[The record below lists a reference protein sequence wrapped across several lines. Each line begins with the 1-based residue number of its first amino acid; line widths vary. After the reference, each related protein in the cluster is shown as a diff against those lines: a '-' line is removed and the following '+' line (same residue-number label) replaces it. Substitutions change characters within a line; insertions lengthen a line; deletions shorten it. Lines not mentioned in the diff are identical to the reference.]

1 MITKSEISHHNLA
14 DLPAKALGE
23 NITQR
28 IINGKDLTLSLLTLK
43 SGASVARHCHPN
55 EQLTYIMQG
64 ALVFRVGEAL
74 EHEFT
79 VKAGEILHIPANVP
93 HCAHA
98 LEDTLDLDIFSPQ
111 RTDWMRPGGEDYFHK
126 R

>member
-1 MITKSEISHHNLA
+1 MNAKSDLFHHSLA

-23 NITQR
+23 SITQR
-28 IINGKDLTLSLLTLK
+28 IFNGEGLTLSLLTLK

-64 ALVFRVGEAL
+64 ALIFRMGETL

-93 HCAHA
+93 HSAYA

-111 RTDWMRPGGEDYFHK
+111 RTDWMKPGGEDYFHK
-126 R
+126 N